1 VNITSL
7 IVSNIKSENLF
18 MSLGTLTMMAFT
30 H

>member
-1 VNITSL
+1 
-7 IVSNIKSENLF
+7 